1 MEGRGRNGFEPEN
14 IGWVVAQRKTDRKN
28 RQGEQT
34 RERILEETIRLA
46 ARHGYEGT
54 RISMVRKAT
63 GLSASSIYWHFSDK
77 EQLIAAALEH
87 AIGTHL
93 QLIPTWPEF
102 ASGEDRSAELYEQIF
117 QWPREDF
124 WRFGLQM
131 AVVRP
136 PEESPA
142 RDRFLQIRRESTE
155 WLARWWKP
163 SLPEQMEQRG
173 LGAVLLGS
181 LTLAVRDSYFL
192 RRHAGRQFDENR
204 IIWMLALAL
213 DAMADRLGEL
223 AGEAPIAVEGE
234 PPVQAVEC
242 AGTLTGRRAFLQA
255 TEEIIAEFGYDGV
268 TVARVCERAAL
279 PASSLY
285 WFFNDKDDLV
295 AEVVAGAV
303 QKWEAARLDLAGQ
316 RVQGSGDWTVPLRG
330 QLRDVLEGTGAGTG
344 VLRLG
349 LLLLLQDGNRT
360 SWGVQSLEAVMEN
373 MQSVTTDWFSAVLPD
388 MENPDAENGEQRTEL
403 AEYLSECLFRFLEGM
418 MLSRQIDAHSWEP
431 GLLADLLAVGLHRAA
446 EKLLAGSAV
455 PAGS

>member
-1 MEGRGRNGFEPEN
+1 MGG
-14 IGWVVAQRKTDRKN
+14 VVAQRKTDRKN

-34 RERILEETIRLA
+34 RERILEETMRLA

-93 QLIPTWPEF
+93 QTIPTWPEF
-102 ASGEDRSAELYEQIF
+102 SSGEDRSAELYEQIF

-142 RDRFLQIRRESTE
+142 RDRFLEIRRESID
-155 WLARWWKP
+155 WLARWWRP
-163 SLPEQMEQRG
+163 SLPEQMEHRG
-173 LGAVLLGS
+173 IGSVLLGS
-181 LTLAVRDSYFL
+181 LTFAVRDSYFL

-204 IIWMLALAL
+204 ITWMLALSV

-223 AGEAPIAVEGE
+223 AGEAPIAIEGE
-234 PPVQAVEC
+234 PPAQAVEC
-242 AGTLTGRRAFLQA
+242 AGTQTGRRAFLQA
-255 TEEIIAEFGYDGV
+255 AEDIIAEFGYDGV
-268 TVARVCERAAL
+268 TVARVCERAEL

-285 WFFNDKDDLV
+285 WFFKDKDDLV

-303 QKWEAARLDLAGQ
+303 QKWEAARLDLTGQ
-316 RVQGSGDWTVPLRG
+316 RAQGDWTVPLRG
-330 QLRDVLEGTGAGTG
+330 QLLGVLEGTAAGTG
-344 VLRLG
+344 ILRLG

-360 SWGVQSLEAVMEN
+360 SPGVQSLETVMEN
-373 MQSVTTDWFSAVLPD
+373 MQSITTDWFSAVLPD
-388 MENPDAENGEQRTEL
+388 TEIEEQRTEL
-403 AEYLSECLFRFLEGM
+403 AEYLSECLFRFLEGL

-446 EKLLAGSAV
+446 EKLLAGSAA
-455 PAGS
+455 PAGR